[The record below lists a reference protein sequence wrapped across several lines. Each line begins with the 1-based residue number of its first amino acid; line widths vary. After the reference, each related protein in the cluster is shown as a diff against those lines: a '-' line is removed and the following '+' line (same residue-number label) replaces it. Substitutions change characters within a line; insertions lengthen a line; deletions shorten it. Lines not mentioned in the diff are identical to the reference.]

1 VKLFLR
7 EPLVQPYFT
16 APNDFHSIDITV
28 RVGHYFEIKIIGKR
42 FKARVHSDRGLAQ
55 NVERVLQI
63 EMRQG
68 LT

>member
-1 VKLFLR
+1 LR
-7 EPLVQPYFT
+7 EHLVQCNFT
-16 APNDFHSIDITV
+16 VSSDFHSTYITV
-28 RVGHYFEIKIIGKR
+28 RGGYHFKIKIIGKR